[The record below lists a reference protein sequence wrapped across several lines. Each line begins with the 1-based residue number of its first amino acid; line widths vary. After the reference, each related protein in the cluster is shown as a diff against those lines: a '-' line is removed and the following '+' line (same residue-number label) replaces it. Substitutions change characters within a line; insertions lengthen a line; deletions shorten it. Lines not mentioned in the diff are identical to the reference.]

1 MTKAERELNEYKS
14 LYTDKRYAEKAF
26 KSIIN
31 DSLQASASPL
41 PVMYDKNGNELP
53 QSTLDRQA
61 YQNVKQRLLAQGL
74 EREPQ
79 QAEMMIENAILRARF
94 DNSTFNTMLERTMGK
109 VKDELV
115 VSANEYE
122 TMTDEELELLAKH
135 REEQERLLAN
145 SVPTEGA

>member
-31 DSLQASASPL
+31 DSLQASAGPL
-41 PVMYDKNGNELP
+41 PIMYDKNGNELP

-79 QAEMMIENAILRARF
+79 QAEMMIENAILRSRF

-109 VKDELV
+109 VKDEIV

-122 TMTDEELELLAKH
+122 TMSDEELELLAKH

>member
-1 MTKAERELNEYKS
+1 MTKAERELSEYKS

-31 DSLQASASPL
+31 DSLQASAGPL
-41 PVMYDKNGNELP
+41 PIMYDKNGNELP

-79 QAEMMIENAILRARF
+79 QAEMMIENAILRSRF

-109 VKDELV
+109 VKDEIV

-145 SVPTEGA
+145 GVPTEGA

>member
-1 MTKAERELNEYKS
+1 MKKAERELCEYKS
-14 LYTDKRYAEKAF
+14 IFTDKRYAEKAF

-31 DSLQASASPL
+31 ASLQASAGPL
-41 PVMYDKNGNELP
+41 PIMYDKQGNELP

-74 EREPQ
+74 DREPQ
-79 QAEMMIENAILRARF
+79 QAEMMIENAILRSRF
-94 DNSTFNTMLERTMGK
+94 DNATFNTMLERTVGK

-122 TMTDEELELLAKH
+122 TMTDEELELLAAH
-135 REEQERLLAN
+135 REQQKLLAQN
-145 SVPTEGA
+145 EPTEGA

>member
-1 MTKAERELNEYKS
+1 MTKAERELCEYKS
-14 LYTDKRYAEKAF
+14 TFTDKRYAEKAF

-41 PVMYDKNGNELP
+41 PVMYDKQGNELP

-79 QAEMMIENAILRARF
+79 QAEMMIENAILRSRF

-122 TMTDEELELLAKH
+122 TMTDEELELLAAH
-135 REEQERLLAN
+135 REKQKLLAQN
-145 SVPTEGA
+145 EPNEGA

>member
-1 MTKAERELNEYKS
+1 MTKAERELCEYKS
-14 LYTDKRYAEKAF
+14 TFTDKRYAEKAF

-31 DSLQASASPL
+31 ASLQSDAGPL
-41 PVMYDKNGNELP
+41 PTMYDKQGNELP

-61 YQNVKQRLLAQGL
+61 YENVKQRLLAQGID
-74 EREPQ
+74 REPQ

-122 TMTDEELELLAKH
+122 TMTDEELELLAAH
-135 REEQERLLAN
+135 REQQKLLAN
-145 SVPTEGA
+145 KEPNEGE

>member
-1 MTKAERELNEYKS
+1 MTKAERELCEYKS
-14 LYTDKRYAEKAF
+14 TFTDKRYAEKAF

-41 PVMYDKNGNELP
+41 PVMYDKQGNELP

-74 EREPQ
+74 DREPQ
-79 QAEMMIENAILRARF
+79 QAEMMIENAILRSRF

-135 REEQERLLAN
+135 REQQKLLAQN
-145 SVPTEGA
+145 EPNEGA

>member
-1 MTKAERELNEYKS
+1 MTKAERELCEYKS
-14 LYTDKRYAEKAF
+14 TFTDKRYAEKAF

-31 DSLQASASPL
+31 DSLQASAGPL
-41 PVMYDKNGNELP
+41 PIMYDKNGNELP

-74 EREPQ
+74 DREPQ
-79 QAEMMIENAILRARF
+79 QAEMMIENAILRSRF

-109 VKDELV
+109 VKDEIV

>member
-41 PVMYDKNGNELP
+41 PIMYDKNGNELP
-53 QSTLDRQA
+53 QSTLDQQA
-61 YQNVKQRLLAQGL
+61 YHNVKQRLLAQGL

-109 VKDELV
+109 VKDEIV

-145 SVPTEGA
+145 NVPTEGA

>member
-1 MTKAERELNEYKS
+1 MTKAERELSEYKS

-31 DSLQASASPL
+31 DSLQASAGPL

-79 QAEMMIENAILRARF
+79 QAEMMIENAILRSRF

-109 VKDELV
+109 VKDEIV

-122 TMTDEELELLAKH
+122 TMSDEELELLAKH

>member
-31 DSLQASASPL
+31 DSLQASAGPL
-41 PVMYDKNGNELP
+41 PIMYDKNGNELP

-79 QAEMMIENAILRARF
+79 QAEMMIENAILRSRF

-109 VKDELV
+109 VKDEIV

>member
-1 MTKAERELNEYKS
+1 MTKAERELSEYKS

-31 DSLQASASPL
+31 DSLQASAGTL
-41 PVMYDKNGNELP
+41 PIMYDKQGNELP

-74 EREPQ
+74 DREPQ
-79 QAEMMIENAILRARF
+79 QAEMMIENAILRSRF

-122 TMTDEELELLAKH
+122 TMTDEELEMLAAH
-135 REEQERLLAN
+135 REQQKLLAN
-145 SVPTEGA
+145 KEPNEGE

>member
-1 MTKAERELNEYKS
+1 MTKAERELSEYKS

-31 DSLQASASPL
+31 DSLQASAGPL
-41 PVMYDKNGNELP
+41 PIMYDKNGNELP

-79 QAEMMIENAILRARF
+79 QAEMMIENAILRSRF

-109 VKDELV
+109 VKDEIV

>member
-1 MTKAERELNEYKS
+1 MTKAERELTEYKS
-14 LYTDKRYAEKAF
+14 LFTDKRYAEKAF

-31 DSLQASASPL
+31 DSLQASAGPL

-53 QSTLDRQA
+53 QSTLDQQA

-79 QAEMMIENAILRARF
+79 QAEMMIENAILRSRF

-109 VKDELV
+109 VKDEIV

-122 TMTDEELELLAKH
+122 TMTDEELELLAKY

>member
-31 DSLQASASPL
+31 DSLQASAGPL
-41 PVMYDKNGNELP
+41 PVMYDKQGNELP

-74 EREPQ
+74 DREPQ
-79 QAEMMIENAILRARF
+79 QAEMMIENAILRSRF

>member
-1 MTKAERELNEYKS
+1 
-14 LYTDKRYAEKAF
+14 
-26 KSIIN
+26 
-31 DSLQASASPL
+31 
-41 PVMYDKNGNELP
+41 MYDKNGNELP

-79 QAEMMIENAILRARF
+79 QAEMMIENAILRSRF

-109 VKDELV
+109 VKDEIV

>member
-31 DSLQASASPL
+31 DSLQASAGPL

-61 YQNVKQRLLAQGL
+61 YQNIKQRLLAQGL

-79 QAEMMIENAILRARF
+79 QAEMMIENAILRSRF

-109 VKDELV
+109 VKDEIV

-145 SVPTEGA
+145 NVPTEGA

>member
-1 MTKAERELNEYKS
+1 MTKAERELCEYKS
-14 LYTDKRYAEKAF
+14 TFTDKRYAEKAF

-31 DSLQASASPL
+31 DSLQSSASPL
-41 PVMYDKNGNELP
+41 PIMYDKNGNELP

-79 QAEMMIENAILRARF
+79 QAEMMIENAILRSRF

-135 REEQERLLAN
+135 REQQKLLAQN
-145 SVPTEGA
+145 EPNEGA

>member
-31 DSLQASASPL
+31 DSLQASAGPL
-41 PVMYDKNGNELP
+41 PVMYDKQGNELP

-74 EREPQ
+74 DREPQ
-79 QAEMMIENAILRARF
+79 QAEMMIENAILRSRF

-109 VKDELV
+109 VKDEIV

>member
-1 MTKAERELNEYKS
+1 MTKAERELCEYKS
-14 LYTDKRYAEKAF
+14 TFTDKRYAEKAF

-31 DSLQASASPL
+31 ASLQASAGAL
-41 PVMYDKNGNELP
+41 PAMYDKQGNELP
-53 QSTLDRQA
+53 QSVLDRQA
-61 YQNVKQRLLAQGL
+61 YENVKQRLLAQGL
-74 EREPQ
+74 DREPQ

-122 TMTDEELELLAKH
+122 TMTDEELELLAAH
-135 REEQERLLAN
+135 REQQKLLAQN
-145 SVPTEGA
+145 EPNEGA

>member
-1 MTKAERELNEYKS
+1 MTKAERELCEYKS
-14 LYTDKRYAEKAF
+14 TFTDKRYAEKAF
-26 KSIIN
+26 KAIIN
-31 DSLQASASPL
+31 ASLQSDAGPL
-41 PVMYDKNGNELP
+41 PTMYDKQGNELP

-61 YQNVKQRLLAQGL
+61 YENVKRRLLAQGID
-74 EREPQ
+74 REPQ

-122 TMTDEELELLAKH
+122 TMTDEELDLLAAH
-135 REEQERLLAN
+135 REKQKLLAN
-145 SVPTEGA
+145 NEPNEGE

>member
-41 PVMYDKNGNELP
+41 PIMYDKNGNELP

-79 QAEMMIENAILRARF
+79 QAEMMIENAILRSRF

-109 VKDELV
+109 VKDEIV

>member
-1 MTKAERELNEYKS
+1 MTKAERELCEYKS
-14 LYTDKRYAEKAF
+14 TFTDKRYAEKAF

-31 DSLQASASPL
+31 DSLQASAGPL
-41 PVMYDKNGNELP
+41 PVMYDKQGNELP

-74 EREPQ
+74 DREPQ
-79 QAEMMIENAILRARF
+79 QAEMMIENAILRSRF

-135 REEQERLLAN
+135 REQQKLLAQN
-145 SVPTEGA
+145 EPNEGA

>member
-1 MTKAERELNEYKS
+1 MTKAERELSEYKS

-31 DSLQASASPL
+31 DSLQASAGPL
-41 PVMYDKNGNELP
+41 PIMYDKNGNELP

-79 QAEMMIENAILRARF
+79 QAEMMIENAILRSRF

>member
-1 MTKAERELNEYKS
+1 MTKAERELCEYKS
-14 LYTDKRYAEKAF
+14 TFTDKRYAEKAF
-26 KSIIN
+26 KAIIN
-31 DSLQASASPL
+31 ASLQSDAGPL
-41 PVMYDKNGNELP
+41 PAMYDKQGNELP

-61 YQNVKQRLLAQGL
+61 YENVKQRLLAQGID
-74 EREPQ
+74 REPQ

-122 TMTDEELELLAKH
+122 TMTDEELELLAAH
-135 REEQERLLAN
+135 REQQKLLAN
-145 SVPTEGA
+145 KEPNEGE

>member
-1 MTKAERELNEYKS
+1 MTKAERELCEYKS
-14 LYTDKRYAEKAF
+14 TFTDKRYAEKAF
-26 KSIIN
+26 KAIIN
-31 DSLQASASPL
+31 ASLQSDAGPL
-41 PVMYDKNGNELP
+41 PTMYDKQGNELP

-61 YQNVKQRLLAQGL
+61 YENVKQRLLAQGID
-74 EREPQ
+74 REPQ

-122 TMTDEELELLAKH
+122 TMTDEELELLAAH
-135 REEQERLLAN
+135 REKQKLLAN
-145 SVPTEGA
+145 KEPNEGE

>member
-61 YQNVKQRLLAQGL
+61 YHNVKQRLLAQGL

-145 SVPTEGA
+145 SMPTEGA

>member
-31 DSLQASASPL
+31 DSLQASAGPL

-79 QAEMMIENAILRARF
+79 QAEMMIENAILRSRF

-109 VKDELV
+109 VKDEIV